1 MNKPQ
6 AFLGLAPHFH
16 PAAGVRLFYYFF
28 YNKNKYINFHY
39 FIFFILCLFSA
50 AGYSQSKNLSL
61 QQVLDIAGKSSPRA
75 KLAETTRKTRYW
87 NYRNFKSN
95 YLPQLRLEGNLP
107 GLQRGYQRITLNDG
121 TDAFR
126 LRTLANSNLGLTL
139 NQGIAL
145 TGGQVFLSSNLQRI
159 DLLGSQRNISY
170 MSSPASIG
178 ISQPVFGFNR
188 LRWDRKIEPLRYEES
203 RKQYNEDLEQ
213 ARVDAAGLFFNL
225 LLAQINYRIQ
235 EKNLMNNDTL
245 YKISRGRYNLGKIAE
260 NDLLQM
266 ELSVM
271 NARANLNQAQL
282 DVEQGSLALRT
293 FLNLRGNELIVV
305 EEPPIPADIPVNEE
319 LALREALNNRQQIT
333 AMKRQLMEARA
344 GESEAQRSRFGF
356 DLVGQYGF
364 TQTSTDLSSA
374 YRNPLEQQ
382 SVSLGVSVP
391 IADWGRSQS
400 RIEIAKANRELAEL
414 NNEVA
419 EQNFRQDIIL
429 AVKQVNMSR
438 RKVMIA
444 AKADTIAQRRYDI
457 TVQRYLIGKI
467 SIVDLN
473 IANQE
478 KDQARQDYIAS
489 LRNYW
494 NSWLELR
501 RKTLY
506 DFENG
511 KTIRYEAGLTGQ

>member
-1 MNKPQ
+1 MNSNMPK
-6 AFLGLAPHFH
+6 
-16 PAAGVRLFYYFF
+16 V
-28 YNKNKYINFHY
+28 
-39 FIFFILCLFSA
+39 CLFMSHKNPAEREHFFSFDTNNKITKNIQIYVLFLMVLFRPVFSSA
-50 AGYSQSKNLSL
+50 QTTALTL

-75 KLAETTRKTRYW
+75 KLAETGRKTRYW

-121 TDAFR
+121 NDAFR
-126 LRTLANSNLGLTL
+126 LRTLANSSMGLTL

-145 TGGQVFLSSNLQRI
+145 TGGNVFLSSNLQRI
-159 DLLGSQRNISY
+159 DLLGSNRNISY
-170 MSSPASIG
+170 LSSPVSIG
-178 ISQPVFGFNR
+178 ISQPIFGFNR
-188 LRWDRKIEPLRYEES
+188 LRWDQKIEPLRYEES
-203 RKQYNEDLEQ
+203 RKQFNEDLEQ
-213 ARVDAAGLFFNL
+213 ARVDAAGLFFGL

-235 EKNLMNNDTL
+235 EKNLANNDTL
-245 YKISRGRYNLGKIAE
+245 YKISKGRYNLGKIAE

-282 DVEQGSLALRT
+282 DVEQGSLLMRT

-305 EEPPIPADIPVNEE
+305 EEPPLPEDIPVDEE
-319 LALREALNNRQQIT
+319 TALREAFNNRQQIT
-333 AMKRQLMEARA
+333 SMKRQLMEAEA
-344 GESEAQRSRFGF
+344 GVSEAIRSRWGI

-364 TQTSTDLSSA
+364 TQTAADISSA
-374 YRNPLEQQ
+374 YNSPLEQQ
-382 SVSLGVSVP
+382 SVSLGISVP
-391 IADWGRSQS
+391 IADWGRARS
-400 RIEIAKANRELAEL
+400 RVEITRANRELVQL
-414 NNEVA
+414 NSEVA
-419 EQNFRQDIIL
+419 EQNFRQDVIL

-478 KDQARQDYIAS
+478 KDQARQDYILS
-489 LRNYW
+489 LRNFW

-506 DFENG
+506 DFANRQ
-511 KTIRYEAGLTGQ
+511 TIKYDSQAR

>member
-1 MNKPQ
+1 MSSKAKLPIRKN
-6 AFLGLAPHFH
+6 
-16 PAAGVRLFYYFF
+16 PAVKEPLSPFFSSCKKTINNLFYIIFVYFNLSN
-28 YNKNKYINFHY
+28 YG
-39 FIFFILCLFSA
+39 LQA
-50 AGYSQSKNLSL
+50 QTTQLSL

-75 KLAETTRKTRYW
+75 KQAETGRKTRYW
-87 NYRNFKSN
+87 NYRNFQAN

-126 LRTLANSNLGLTL
+126 LRTLANSSLGLSL
-139 NQGIAL
+139 SQGIAA
-145 TGGQVFLSSNLQRI
+145 TGGNVFLSSNLQRI
-159 DLLGSQRNISY
+159 DLLGTNSNISY
-170 MSSPASIG
+170 LSSPVSVG
-178 ISQPVFGFNR
+178 ISQPVFGYNR
-188 LRWDRKIEPLRYEES
+188 LHWDRKIEPLRYEES

-235 EKNLMNNDTL
+235 EKNLANNDTL
-245 YKISRGRYNLGKIAE
+245 YKISKGRYNLGKIAE

-305 EEPPIPADIPVNEE
+305 DEPPTPEDIPVNEE
-319 LALREALNNRQQIT
+319 TALREALNNRQQIT
-333 AMKRQLMEARA
+333 ALKRQMMEARA
-344 GESEAQRSRFGF
+344 GVSEAERARFSV

-364 TQTSTDLSSA
+364 TQTSADLSSA
-374 YRNPLEQQ
+374 YVNPLEQQ
-382 SVSLGVSVP
+382 SVSIGISVP
-391 IADWGRSQS
+391 VADWGRARS
-400 RIEIAKANRELAEL
+400 RIEIARANRELAQL
-414 NNEVA
+414 NTEVA
-419 EQNFRQDIIL
+419 EQNFRQDIL
-429 AVKQVNMSR
+429 LSVKQVGMSR

-478 KDQARQDYIAS
+478 KDQARQDYILS
-489 LRNYW
+489 LRDYW

-506 DFENG
+506 DF
-511 KTIRYEAGLTGQ
+511 ATGQTIKYDVQAR

>member
-1 MNKPQ
+1 MHHKRKDNTQ
-6 AFLGLAPHFH
+6 IN
-16 PAAGVRLFYYFF
+16 PAGKKDKLTQLFFNINTKNIKKYIIFF
-28 YNKNKYINFHY
+28 YLTGFVHALYAQNT
-39 FIFFILCLFSA
+39 
-50 AGYSQSKNLSL
+50 QLSL

-75 KLAETTRKTRYW
+75 KQAETGRKTRYW
-87 NYRNFKSN
+87 NYRNFQSN

-107 GLQRGYQRITLNDG
+107 GLQRGIQRITLNDG

-126 LRTLANSNLGLTL
+126 LRTLANSNLGLSL
-139 NQGIAL
+139 SQGISA
-145 TGGQVFLSSNLQRI
+145 TGGSIFLNSNLQRI
-159 DLLGSQRNISY
+159 DLLGSSRSISY
-170 MSSPASIG
+170 LSSPVSIG

-188 LRWDRKIEPLRYEES
+188 LHWDQKIEPLRYEES
-203 RKQYNEDLEQ
+203 RKQFNEDLEQ

-235 EKNLMNNDTL
+235 EKNLANNDTL
-245 YKISRGRYNLGKIAE
+245 YKISKGRYNLGKIAE

-271 NARANLNQAQL
+271 NARASLNQAQL

-293 FLNLRGNELIVV
+293 YLNLRGNELIVV
-305 EEPPIPADIPVNEE
+305 EEPPTPEDIPVDEE
-319 LALREALNNRQQIT
+319 TALREALNNRQQIT
-333 AMKRQLMEARA
+333 GLKRQMMEALA
-344 GESEAQRSRFGF
+344 GVSEAQRARFSV
-356 DLVGQYGF
+356 DLMGQYGF
-364 TQTSTDLSSA
+364 TQTADDLSSA
-374 YRNPLEQQ
+374 YISPLEQQ
-382 SVSLGVSVP
+382 SVSIGISVP
-391 IADWGRSQS
+391 VADWGRARS
-400 RIEIAKANRELAEL
+400 RVEIAKANRELVQL
-414 NNEVA
+414 NTEVA

-429 AVKQVNMSR
+429 SVKQVGMSR
-438 RKVMIA
+438 RKLMIA

-478 KDQARQDYIAS
+478 KDQARQDYILS
-489 LRNYW
+489 LRDYW

-506 DFENG
+506 DFATRQ
-511 KTIRYEAGLTGQ
+511 TIKYDSQAR

>member
-1 MNKPQ
+1 MLHRRKYSVRKNPADKMKQYPVLIFYKIKKNIK
-6 AFLGLAPHFH
+6 AYITIVYLFTGFSFLHAQ
-16 PAAGVRLFYYFF
+16 
-28 YNKNKYINFHY
+28 NT
-39 FIFFILCLFSA
+39 
-50 AGYSQSKNLSL
+50 QLSL

-75 KLAETTRKTRYW
+75 KQAETEQKTRYW

-126 LRTLANSNLGLTL
+126 LRTLANSNIGLSL
-139 NQGIAL
+139 SQGISA
-145 TGGQVFLSSNLQRI
+145 TGGNIFLSSNLQRI
-159 DLLGSQRNISY
+159 DLLGSNRNISY
-170 MSSPASIG
+170 LSSPVSIG
-178 ISQPVFGFNR
+178 ISQPIFGYNR
-188 LRWDRKIEPLRYEES
+188 LHWDQKIEPLRYEES
-203 RKQYNEDLEQ
+203 KKQYNEDLEQ

-235 EKNLMNNDTL
+235 EKNLANNDTL

-271 NARANLNQAQL
+271 NARASLNQAQL

-305 EEPPIPADIPVNEE
+305 EEPPTPDEIAVDEE
-319 LALREALNNRQQIT
+319 TALREAQNNRQQIT
-333 AMKRQLMEARA
+333 AMKRQMMEAMA
-344 GESEAQRSRFGF
+344 GVSEAQRARFSL
-356 DLVGQYGF
+356 DLMGQYGF
-364 TQTSTDLSSA
+364 TQTSSDLSSA
-374 YRNPLEQQ
+374 YVNPLEQQ
-382 SVSLGVSVP
+382 SVSVGISMPV
-391 IADWGRSQS
+391 ADWGRARS
-400 RIEIAKANRELAEL
+400 RVEIAKANRELVQL
-414 NNEVA
+414 NTEVA

-429 AVKQVNMSR
+429 SVKQVGMSR

-444 AKADTIAQRRYDI
+444 AKADTIAQRRYNI

-478 KDQARQDYIAS
+478 KDQARQDYILS
-489 LRNYW
+489 LRDYW

-506 DFENG
+506 DFATRQ
-511 KTIRYEAGLTGQ
+511 TIKYDSRAR